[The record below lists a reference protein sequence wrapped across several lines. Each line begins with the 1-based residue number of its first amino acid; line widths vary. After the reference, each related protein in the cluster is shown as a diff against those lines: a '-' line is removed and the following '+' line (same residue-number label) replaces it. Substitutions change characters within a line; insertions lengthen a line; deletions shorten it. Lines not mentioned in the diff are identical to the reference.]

1 MGEKSGELG
10 ILRQRYPKPNIPI
23 TWYKIPNSDVEL
35 AGKLDLESQLT
46 LQGLKAILLRIP
58 QFSRKS

>member
-23 TWYKIPNSDVEL
+23 IWYKIPNFEVEL
-35 AGKLDLESQLT
+35 AGKLDLKSQLT
-46 LQGLKAILLRIP
+46 LQGLKASLLQIS